1 MGAERARSDVVDHE
15 AQMVNARVA
24 RRVPGTLARVLS
36 PGLED
41 REIDVPVGKVHARSR
56 LADLLQAEHV
66 LVEGRGLLGVRSAN
80 GDVLDPGHWTSFLS
94 SFLRRRHPPRD
105 LLPGLLKLARQV
117 GVPPLEVLLLFLKP
131 QNLGTQPPELAAQR
145 FDVGA
150 VAVGLRRRPRRRC
163 RHPSDRD
170 LLVGRPVLLSS
181 RRGIPGPL
189 DASAHLMALLERDG
203 AGRDFPLMGLVP
215 RLRIVEAV
223 ADMELVGE
231 DRKGRLR
238 IRAATRRSSHSAHH
252 RPRTITTPEASRI
265 AITTLATV
273 KTARRLARRRTRL
286 PGGRAVLEDHAFR
299 SVPPS
304 GAPDLLPLPPRLR
317 QRRLHHR
324 ACDRVPAH
332 LKDGTDEAL
341 DAEPR
346 VLPAGVS
353 HARHRS

>member
-41 REIDVPVGKVHARSR
+41 REIDVP
-56 LADLLQAEHV
+56 
-66 LVEGRGLLGVRSAN
+66 
-80 GDVLDPGHWTSFLS
+80 
-94 SFLRRRHPPRD
+94 
-105 LLPGLLKLARQV
+105 
-117 GVPPLEVLLLFLKP
+117 
-131 QNLGTQPPELAAQR
+131 
-145 FDVGA
+145 
-150 VAVGLRRRPRRRC
+150 
-163 RHPSDRD
+163 
-170 LLVGRPVLLSS
+170 
-181 RRGIPGPL
+181 
-189 DASAHLMALLERDG
+189 
-203 AGRDFPLMGLVP
+203 FPLMGLVP

-286 PGGRAVLEDHAFR
+286 PGGRAALEDHAFR

-304 GAPDLLPLPPRLR
+304 GAPDLLPLPQRLR

-341 DAEPR
+341 DAEPK